1 MKLGAGL
8 CHSILHT
15 LKKLCGQPGYHWSV
29 LVRVVQCAQACG
41 VACAEAA
48 QDAACTGTFV
58 CRVLIYK
65 CAELLQATAAAGKPG
80 RARVVAQQQ
89 TL

>member
-1 MKLGAGL
+1 M
-8 CHSILHT
+8 
-15 LKKLCGQPGYHWSV
+15 
-29 LVRVVQCAQACG
+29 
-41 VACAEAA
+41 ACAEAA
-48 QDAACTGTFV
+48 QDAACIGTFV